1 MCGRTSVD
9 TRRGYACIE
18 RLIREKERKSGG
30 RGERGEERRREKK
43 KQRKMKKY
51 KAWYSISGRKKK
63 KGRKEKKNDTCRDAP
78 IVLYPIAGPVYK

>member
-18 RLIREKERKSGG
+18 RLIREKERG
-30 RGERGEERRREKK
+30 RGERREEKKREK